1 MLQGE
6 QKKTRP
12 AREDRPHDTVLEED
26 LLIQV
31 KKNSQTPTLL
41 IHSGPSPVRKA
52 ELLLCFGYGIGER
65 IFLVQA
71 GSRTPAL
78 LVPNYG
84 LSPAGL

>member
-31 KKNSQTPTLL
+31 NKTLEPL
-41 IHSGPSPVRKA
+41 PHSYIVVR
-52 ELLLCFGYGIGER
+52 LLWER
-65 IFLVQA
+65 PD
-71 GSRTPAL
+71 SYYAL
-78 LVPNYG
+78 DMG
-84 LSPAGL
+84 